1 MTAVVNKDNCVG
13 CGLCVD
19 ACPNSAIKMVDETA
33 VVDPDV
39 CIDCEACVG
48 ECPNGAISMK

>member
-1 MTAVVNKDNCVG
+1 VNKDNCVG

-19 ACPNSAIKMVDETA
+19 ACPNGAIKMVDGA
-33 VVDPDV
+33 AAVDPDV
-39 CIDCEACVG
+39 CIDCEACVS

>member
-1 MTAVVNKDNCVG
+1 LTAGVNKDNCVG

-19 ACPNSAIKMVDETA
+19 ACPNGAIKMVDGA
-33 VVDPDV
+33 AAVDPDV
-39 CIDCEACVG
+39 CIDCEACVS

>member
-19 ACPNSAIKMVDETA
+19 ACPNQAIKMADGVA

-39 CIDCEACVG
+39 CIDCEACVS

>member
-19 ACPNSAIKMVDETA
+19 VCPNSAIKMNDDVA
-33 VVDPDV
+33 VVDSDT
-39 CIDCEACVG
+39 CIDCEACVS
-48 ECPNGAISMK
+48 ECPNSAISMK